1 MPFCPGFQNL
11 FPAMRMLAAD
21 LILLLAGS
29 PEYSAHVYPLPP
41 SSMSLSSV
49 IRLRQRTAPQVTAEI
64 YCLTSFWLLIHLKL
78 KVFLPSLLLLSGAEL
93 LK

>member
-1 MPFCPGFQNL
+1 
-11 FPAMRMLAAD
+11 MLAAD

-49 IRLRQRTAPQVTAEI
+49 IRLRRRTAPQVTSRDLR
-64 YCLTSFWLLIHLKL
+64 LTSFWLLIHLKL
-78 KVFLPSLLLLSGAEL
+78 KVFLPSLLLLFGAEL